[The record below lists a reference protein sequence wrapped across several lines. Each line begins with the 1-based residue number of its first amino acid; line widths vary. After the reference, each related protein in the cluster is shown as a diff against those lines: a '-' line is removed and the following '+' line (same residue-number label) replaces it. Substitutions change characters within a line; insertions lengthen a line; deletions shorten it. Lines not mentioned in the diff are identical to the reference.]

1 MDSTKPMAK
10 VSDHVCEDIGSTM
23 EWVKEAGFGSPLVHL
38 TGDISLIHALFSDSG
53 HLFFVYDHMIALEG
67 M

>member
-10 VSDHVCEDIGSTM
+10 VSDHVCEDIDSTM
-23 EWVKEAGFGSPLVHL
+23 EWVKEAGVGSLLVHL

-53 HLFFVYDHMIALEG
+53 HLFLFMIICLL
-67 M
+67 